1 MKKRYIV
8 TILLLVAAV
17 MLLAACSSSSGDA
30 PEEVP
35 VEEIQDITWEWAELI
50 ENNPAAQ
57 SVVPDPEN
65 YTLTFFADGTVAMKV
80 DCNSGNGSYTVDGNE
95 IEFGLMALTMAM
107 CPPESLHD
115 QFLQLLGEVDTFGMR
130 DDKLVFTLKDEAGE
144 MRFQNGG

>member
-1 MKKRYIV
+1 MIKRYIV

-35 VEEIQDITWEWAELI
+35 VEEIQDITWEWTELI

-80 DCNSGNGSYTVDGNE
+80 DCNSGNGSYTVDGNK
-95 IEFGLMALTMAM
+95 IEFYVDGVLTGTPVLTNIPTTEYMTPTIAYLTGEAAAHTM
-107 CPPESLHD
+107 TVSWMRA
-115 QFLQLLGEVDTFGMR
+115 FQLS
-130 DDKLVFTLKDEAGE
+130 
-144 MRFQNGG
+144 